1 MGKRE
6 ETEEE
11 KLQMLEKRGGGGK
24 GKGGGYREERK
35 GGKEQRLR
43 KLLEI
48 LRSASSQHQREEVQA
63 CAGRRGVERGR
74 VKGGGGDAGCALAPP
89 SLSLSVSLGGG
100 TKMERRREKMSVM
113 G

>member
-1 MGKRE
+1 
-6 ETEEE
+6 
-11 KLQMLEKRGGGGK
+11 MLEKRGGGGK
-24 GKGGGYREERK
+24 GKGGGTERK

-74 VKGGGGDAGCALAPP
+74 VKGGGDDAGCALAPLTP
-89 SLSLSVSLGGG
+89 LSLSLSLWEVGL
-100 TKMERRREKMSVM
+100 KWREEERKCQ
-113 G
+113 

>member
-1 MGKRE
+1 
-6 ETEEE
+6 
-11 KLQMLEKRGGGGK
+11 MLEKRGGGGK
-24 GKGGGYREERK
+24 GKGGGTERK

-74 VKGGGGDAGCALAPP
+74 VKGGGGDAGCALAPLAP
-89 SLSLSVSLGGG
+89 LSLSVSLGGG
-100 TKMERRREKMSVM
+100 TKMERRREKMSVK
-113 G
+113 GLTIKQ